1 MQRDLNLKLNEAQR
15 LSEDLNKASDRLN
28 DMNKNVE
35 RYGLVIL
42 SIVTTALLKNL
53 PDMSKKRKLVLWK
66 IVRRNLNNVTPNMA
80 NYRDRLTSVGR

>member
-35 RYGLVIL
+35 RYDLVV